1 MALDLKNGL
10 TYTSSLASK
19 AQATNNTAGT
29 AFDTRGYVGPVAMRV
44 NLGVKTAGDNDGAV
58 TVIVQHSD
66 DNTAANA
73 TNLSGAANVATTN
86 NTAATGTILIDP
98 RVTKRFL
105 FPRIILAGTNSP
117 SYPVTAEFVGVK
129 QTQP

>member
-1 MALDLKNGL
+1 MTRDPKNEL
-10 TYTSSLASK
+10 TFYSSLASK
-19 AQATNNTAGT
+19 SQATNNTAGT
-29 AFDTRGYVGPVAMRV
+29 GFDTRGYVGGIALRV

-73 TNLSGAANVATTN
+73 TNLAVGNVATTN
-86 NTAATGTILIDP
+86 NTAATGTLSIDR
-98 RVTKRFL
+98 RVSKRYI

-117 SYPVTAEFVGVK
+117 AYPVTAEFIGVK

>member
-1 MALDLKNGL
+1 MTRDPKNEL
-10 TYTSSLASK
+10 TISTSLVAK

-29 AFDTRGYVGPVAMRV
+29 GFDTKGYVGNLAMRV
-44 NLGVKTAGDNDGAV
+44 NFGIKTAGDNDGAV

-86 NTAATGTILIDP
+86 NTAASGVVSIDP
-98 RVTKRFL
+98 RVTKRYI
-105 FPRIILAGTNSP
+105 FPRIILSGTNSP
-117 SYPVTAEFVGVK
+117 SYPVSVDFIGVK
-129 QTQP
+129 QSQP

>member
-1 MALDLKNGL
+1 MRDLKNGL
-10 TYTSSLASK
+10 TFTSSLASK
-19 AQATNNTAGT
+19 SQATNNTAGT
-29 AFDTRGYVGPVAMRV
+29 AFDTQGYIGPVALRV
-44 NLGVKTAGDNDGAV
+44 NLGVKTVGDNDGSV

-98 RVTKRFL
+98 RATKRYL
-105 FPRIILAGTNSP
+105 FPRIILAGTNTP
-117 SYPVTAEFVGVK
+117 TYPVTAEFIGIK

>member
-1 MALDLKNGL
+1 MTRDPKNEL
-10 TYTSSLASK
+10 TFTSTLASK
-19 AQATNNTAGT
+19 SQATNNTAGT
-29 AFDTRGYVGPVAMRV
+29 AFDTRGYVGNVALYV
-44 NLGVKTAGDNDGAV
+44 NLGIKTAGDNDGAI

-66 DNTAANA
+66 DNTAGNA

-86 NTAATGTILIDP
+86 NTAATGTVSIDP

-117 SYPVTAEFVGVK
+117 AYPVSATFVGVK